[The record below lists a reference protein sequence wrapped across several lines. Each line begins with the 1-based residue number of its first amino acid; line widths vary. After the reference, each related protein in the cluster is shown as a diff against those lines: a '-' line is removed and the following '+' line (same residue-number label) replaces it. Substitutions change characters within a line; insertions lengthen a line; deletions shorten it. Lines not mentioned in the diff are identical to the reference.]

1 MTLSLDG
8 NISYIGTEFIKLLN
22 TGSSDLATVQ
32 YVDDAIAENGG
43 GGGGNVDLSNYYTQ
57 TEADN
62 LLNNKLNVNNP
73 QDITGNLRLDPTNGL
88 SKIILNAVSPP
99 NSNDDFY
106 CNGTGHFN
114 GSLRVSVL
122 TSDGDVNCDGVN
134 ADTFNSHITTNDIVF
149 KHNDVEYMRFNATDD
164 TIDLSKELNVGS
176 STLKINSLNTNG
188 LNDMTFSV
196 DTLGEFLRFQ
206 ISDFT
211 VRVPNNR
218 SFLSQNIFTD
228 IVKPLAFAND
238 ISLQGQNSTND
249 GYEEYCKINSTNE
262 TVDFNKTVNSNENI
276 VMLPNKILYL
286 DEGATNRRYIRSSA
300 RSNPS
305 VQNHLDIVQEN
316 TSIGRIRLMIGSEE
330 NVIVENSQLYSKRVI
345 TAVAGVKSNT
355 YNSNGDND
363 VLIQRNGS
371 TAITLKPSNEVQ
383 FSGYLILNNIST
395 PDNTDLALRRDDV
408 EFIRLFKDGT
418 TSAEAIVC
426 SKQLRANGNIL
437 VKKLQINQFP
447 VGIEYCDF
455 RLEDADSVMRFYAG
469 NSTSVNLQ
477 ITNAGLTLGRL
488 ASCTAGLKTNS
499 IDTYTDTDLIFRR
512 NGTEFFRLKTTNIIE
527 VADTVFI
534 YTPRVYTDLIAC
546 KTLGTDTVF
555 YGSNTASN
563 QAVEYFRFNYL
574 SESVDFVKP
583 IKTNT
588 VNSNGDNDLVFQR
601 NGTEIVKFNSSN
613 EAEFSQDIKLN
624 TIGKFVKWTNC
635 FIREGITT
643 TRPDF
648 DICMNDATGH
658 MRFYVG
664 SISNT
669 SNIKFALV
677 NNRVSCKVDLQAE
690 DGITVFN
697 GKELKTN
704 TVNSNGNIDVSFQ
717 RNSVEFFKF
726 QSSVGVDNNDIINVA
741 EGKGISAQ
749 HVYGNL
755 FKSRSLGYDTIFYGS
770 NTGATARVEY
780 MRYNYAGE
788 SLDFNTAID
797 NTGLAVIGNIV
808 DTTVSDKKLKK
819 NMNDIITDASKVVK
833 NVNTKT
839 FEYKDE
845 KHGKGVQFGFVA
857 NDLLEELPD
866 VFSKVIG
873 QDKDGNYNINH
884 IKLSV
889 ILWKALQEQ
898 ILKNEEKDCKIEHL
912 EARLFEVEDIIKE
925 LKGKKTTKPKAKAK
939 SKEKA
944 EK

>member
-1 MTLSLDG
+1 MVSLDG
-8 NISYIGTEFIKLLN
+8 GNRVVATEFIKLLA

-32 YVDDAIAENGG
+32 YVDDAIAEGG
-43 GGGGNVDLSNYYTQ
+43 GGGGAIDAYTK
-57 TEADN
+57 TEVDN
-62 LLNNKLNVNNP
+62 LLSSKLNVNNP
-73 QDITGNLRLDPTNGL
+73 QDVLGTLRIDSTNGNGKLIVNAVGAPNDEDFYVNGL
-88 SKIILNAVSPP
+88 SNLGGTLKCQLLQASSNIETSQLIKSNTLNTYANVDMTIQR
-99 NSNDDFY
+99 NSIDYIVLESDKVNFKRDIYVNDVLLTGGGSGNPFDEDVVINNPY
-106 CNGTGHFN
+106 ELKCN
-114 GSLRVSVL
+114 
-122 TSDGDVNCDGVN
+122 
-134 ADTFNSHITTNDIVF
+134 TFNN
-149 KHNDVEYMRFNATDD
+149 
-164 TIDLSKELNVGS
+164 
-176 STLKINSLNTNG
+176 NG
-188 LNDMTFSV
+188 LNQDVVFNLNSGEWLRLQFS
-196 DTLGEFLRFQ
+196 DN
-206 ISDFT
+206 T
-211 VRVPNNR
+211 VKVPNTK
-218 SFLSQNIFTD
+218 SFVSQNIYSD
-228 IVKPLAFAND
+228 ILRPLAFGNDVVFYGGNTAND
-238 ISLQGQNSTND
+238 A
-249 GYEEYCKINSTNE
+249 YEEYFRNNRTTE
-262 TVDFNKTVNSNENI
+262 TVDFNKTVRGNTISSIGAVDLIFQRGGSQVVKFNSNDAEFENHI
-276 VMLPNKILYL
+276 KLNVDKYVKWTNCFIKEGGTTRPEFEFIAN
-286 DEGATNRRYIRSSA
+286 GATSHIRFWI
-300 RSNPS
+300 
-305 VQNHLDIVQEN
+305 D
-316 TSIGRIRLMIGSEE
+316 T
-330 NVIVENSQLYSKRVI
+330 NVK
-345 TAVAGVKSNT
+345 
-355 YNSNGDND
+355 
-363 VLIQRNGS
+363 
-371 TAITLKPSNEVQ
+371 
-383 FSGYLILNNIST
+383 
-395 PDNTDLALRRDDV
+395 LAL
-408 EFIRLFKDGT
+408 T
-418 TSAEAIVC
+418 TSEIACKVPLNAE
-426 SKQLRANGNIL
+426 NG
-437 VKKLQINQFP
+437 
-447 VGIEYCDF
+447 
-455 RLEDADSVMRFYAG
+455 
-469 NSTSVNLQ
+469 
-477 ITNAGLTLGRL
+477 ITVFNGKE
-488 ASCTAGLKTNS
+488 LKTN
-499 IDTYTDTDLIFRR
+499 I
-512 NGTEFFRLKTTNIIE
+512 
-527 VADTVFI
+527 
-534 YTPRVYTDLIAC
+534 
-546 KTLGTDTVF
+546 
-555 YGSNTASN
+555 
-563 QAVEYFRFNYL
+563 
-574 SESVDFVKP
+574 
-583 IKTNT
+583 
-588 VNSNGDNDLVFQR
+588 VNSNGNNDLSFQR

-664 SISNT
+664 SISDT

-819 NMNDIITDASKVVK
+819 NINDIITDASKVVK

-866 VFSKVIG
+866 VFSKIVG
-873 QDKDGNYNINH
+873 QDKDSNYNINH

-898 ILKNEEKDCKIEHL
+898 ILKNEEKDYKIEHL
-912 EARLFEVEDIIKE
+912 EARLFEIEDIIKE

-939 SKEKA
+939 SKEKS